1 MGADRYPHKVL
12 FSLMHDASAA
22 LRRAPHVSWEE
33 GVMGDLQ
40 DLQDPIN
47 MHSLKGMCELRGSW
61 RCMLYKLP
69 G

>member
-1 MGADRYPHKVL
+1 
-12 FSLMHDASAA
+12 
-22 LRRAPHVSWEE
+22 
-33 GVMGDLQ
+33 MGDLQ
-40 DLQDPIN
+40 GLQDPIN